1 MKAPLSVSSP
11 AALRYGHE
19 TIGEDSAGI
28 RTRRLALGLRFL
40 LKRPF
45 HGGGNLE
52 GQRYRLGRCF
62 REFPLD
68 DFYNLLVSNAPAAA
82 KLAGAFLFY
91 LRL

>member
-1 MKAPLSVSSP
+1 MDYLFAF
-11 AALRYGHE
+11 LRYGHE

-52 GQRYRLGRCF
+52 GQRLPPC
-62 REFPLD
+62 
-68 DFYNLLVSNAPAAA
+68 YNLLVSNAPAAA

>member
-1 MKAPLSVSSP
+1 MNE
-11 AALRYGHE
+11 LRYGHE

-52 GQRYRLGRCF
+52 GQRYRLWR
-62 REFPLD
+62 
-68 DFYNLLVSNAPAAA
+68 
-82 KLAGAFLFY
+82 
-91 LRL
+91 